1 MGPLIARTSMLRIEV
16 ISSVSR
22 KMTVLVDIRIELEG
36 KANED
41 KNVKKYMEKAG
52 GVVAVAV
59 VE

>member
-1 MGPLIARTSMLRIEV
+1 MGPLMARTSMLRIEV

-22 KMTVLVDIRIELEG
+22 KMTVDIWIELEG

>member
-1 MGPLIARTSMLRIEV
+1 VGPLMARTSMLRIEV

-22 KMTVLVDIRIELEG
+22 KMTVDIWIELEG

>member
-1 MGPLIARTSMLRIEV
+1 VGPLIARTSMLRIEV